1 MKKPIN
7 RALPIR
13 NPLSLLSLRISLRTG
28 LPLLAGA
35 LALTTSLSASA
46 NEFGAHEHG
55 IANLAI
61 AQEGKEVSVSFS
73 AAADS
78 VLGYE
83 HPPTNDQEQ
92 ASLTHA
98 QEVFSHPERWLTLPA
113 SCALESKDV
122 DLPFMAEM
130 TEAGHDE
137 HEHEHDEH
145 ESHDHEEGEHEH
157 EAHDHDEHESH
168 NHEEGEHDHDGHEHS
183 THVNVEAR
191 YTFHCDSDALSPAT
205 LKLFSQLP
213 YLELLRIEA
222 ISERTVVVSEQEG
235 DGNLEW

>member
-13 NPLSLLSLRISLRTG
+13 SPLSLLSLRIG
-28 LPLLAGA
+28 LPLLASA
-35 LALTTSLSASA
+35 FALTASLSSSAS
-46 NEFGAHEHG
+46 EFGAHEHG

-83 HPPTNDQEQ
+83 HPPTNDQEHT
-92 ASLTHA
+92 SLAHA
-98 QEVFSHPERWLTLPA
+98 KEVFSHPERWLALPA
-113 SCALESKDV
+113 SCVLESKDV
-122 DLPFMAEM
+122 DLPFMAE
-130 TEAGHDE
+130 AGHE
-137 HEHEHDEH
+137 NHD
-145 ESHDHEEGEHEH
+145 
-157 EAHDHDEHESH
+157 HDHDEEAHDDH
-168 NHEEGEHDHDGHEHS
+168 DHDHDEEAHDDHDHDHDGHDHS

>member
-1 MKKPIN
+1 MMKKPIN

-13 NPLSLLSLRISLRTG
+13 SPLSLLSLRIG
-28 LPLLAGA
+28 LPLLASA
-35 LALTTSLSASA
+35 FALTASLSSSAS
-46 NEFGAHEHG
+46 EFGAHEHG

-83 HPPTNDQEQ
+83 HPPTNDQEHT
-92 ASLTHA
+92 SLAHA
-98 QEVFSHPERWLTLPA
+98 KEVFSHPERWLALPA
-113 SCALESKDV
+113 SCVLESKDV
-122 DLPFMAEM
+122 DLPFMAE
-130 TEAGHDE
+130 AGHE
-137 HEHEHDEH
+137 NHD
-145 ESHDHEEGEHEH
+145 
-157 EAHDHDEHESH
+157 HDHDEEAHDDH
-168 NHEEGEHDHDGHEHS
+168 DEEAHDDHDEEAHDDHDHDEGDHDHDGHDHS